1 MTTTANVMP
10 REVYPGQD
18 FYVPSFK
25 VLIRGQDQPQIIDDV
40 ISVSYTDTL
49 KEIDSFD
56 LTVNNWDPK
65 RGGGARGTFKY
76 SSAHTFDPFQDVE
89 LFLGYYHNGN
99 DERRR
104 MLLGEITTLTPTFPS
119 SGPSTLTVRALNLLH
134 RFRTRQQTKVFS
146 QKKDSEIAQQ
156 IVDDIAT
163 DLRQRVPGLTLQLDP
178 AEKSANLRQEDPIGY
193 LVMNSEYPINFLFAR
208 ARLIGYELSVEEASQ
223 GSQRTATFHFRR
235 PTQVTSNTYTLEWG
249 KTLISFSPTL
259 QTARQVSEVV
269 IRGWDPSGKTAIEE
283 HATRADLPPSEIV
296 RPSDLNITESSLAQK
311 LEIVA
316 DHAVQNRQEAKRI
329 AIRTLRQLAQ
339 GLVEG
344 RGKTVGLPDLRAG
357 SKVQILGL
365 GNPYEGI
372 YLVTGTTHTIG
383 DGGYT
388 TDFTARM
395 EQRLASAGSGS

>member
-1 MTTTANVMP
+1 MTAANVMP
-10 REVYPGQD
+10 LEVYPGQD

-25 VLIRGQDQPQIIDDV
+25 VLIRGQAQPQIVDDV
-40 ISVSYTDTL
+40 ISVSYTDSL
-49 KEIDSFD
+49 REIDSFD
-56 LTVNNWDPK
+56 LTINNWDP
-65 RGGGARGTFKY
+65 GASAGARGAFKY
-76 SSAHTFDPFQDVE
+76 SDAHTFDPFQDVE
-89 LFLGYYHNGN
+89 LFLGYYHGGN

-134 RFRTRQQTKVFS
+134 RFRTRQQTKVFPR
-146 QKKDSEIAQQ
+146 KKDSEIAQQ
-156 IVDDIAT
+156 IVDDIAA
-163 DLRQRVPGLTLQLDP
+163 DLRSRIPNLTLRLDQS
-178 AEKSANLRQEDPIGY
+178 EKDANLPQEDPIPY
-193 LVMNSEYPINFLFAR
+193 LVMNNEYPINFLFAR
-208 ARLIGYELSVEEASQ
+208 SRMIGYELSVEETAQ
-223 GSQRTATFHFRR
+223 GSNRTATFHFRR
-235 PTQVTSNTYTLEWG
+235 PTQVTSNTYKLEWG

-269 IRGWDPSGKTAIEE
+269 IKGWDPSGKIAIEE
-283 HATRADLPPSEIV
+283 HATRADLGTEIV

-329 AIRTLRQLAQ
+329 AVRTLRQLAQ

-357 SKVQILGL
+357 AKVQILGL
-365 GNPYEGI
+365 GSRFEGT

-383 DGGYT
+383 EGGYT

-395 EQRLASAGSGS
+395 EQRLAGGGAA